1 MAREALS
8 VTRPGPLRLVGFVCT
23 AVGALLVGLGATMDW
38 ATVHV
43 SGITGTP
50 IPPFKGIDVWEGKVE
65 LLTAITILVLVVVSR
80 ILAGRTAAR
89 ATAILILVLSV
100 GAAALAASD
109 LFRADTRFRADD
121 GLEQIARS
129 VSAQL
134 GLPVEEVLA
143 QLKRV
148 APNLEI
154 RAASGVDV
162 TIAGGVLAALGGI
175 LSFAWASRR
184 PEPPP
189 PDAPPDET
197 SGPSP
202 DA

>member
-1 MAREALS
+1 MVRDALS
-8 VTRPGPLRLVGFVCT
+8 VSRPGPLRLVGFACT
-23 AVGALLVGLGATMDW
+23 AIGALLVGLGATMDW

-43 SGITGTP
+43 SGVTGTP

-65 LLTAITILVLVVVSR
+65 LLTGITILVLVIVSR
-80 ILAGRTAAR
+80 LLAGRTAAR
-89 ATAILILVLSV
+89 ATAVIILVLSV
-100 GAAALAASD
+100 CAGALAVAD
-109 LFRADTRFRADD
+109 LVRADTRFRADD

-134 GLPVEEVLA
+134 GLPFEEVLA

-154 RAASGVDV
+154 RAASGIAV
-162 TIAGGVLAALGGI
+162 TIAGAVLAALGGI

-184 PEPPP
+184 PDP
-189 PDAPPDET
+189 APPDGPPAET
-197 SGPSP
+197 SAASP
-202 DA
+202 GV